1 MLFSK
6 EAPKPTPLSEPV
18 EIVFEVAPATV
29 PAPASPPASAA
40 ASPPALGPSL
50 ASPPSR
56 ARVAVV
62 HGDTVKA
69 AAEAAEVPMPKTD
82 GSLQVPGAAS
92 PSLANPLA
100 TFQPARPNLTGPMK
114 FPMPDEKARD
124 PLAPPMAKRQAGV
137 RELPKGNQRG
147 TRVTA
152 SVAEDGSIRFHD
164 PKDISDVHM
173 VGLGIGGRFDLND
186 QIMRR
191 AGQDPYA
198 SVKRDMA
205 ENTREQRL
213 CMARRYQGERQK
225 QELFA
230 LSTKVRQIAARTDLS
245 AAQRRELLFA
255 TWDEC
260 SEESDSTTDY
270 GAMARAT
277 ILSIVR
283 EAFPAGSDVAYP
295 PAELLALNERRSSR
309 QPFAPYDP
317 RPMQRTRHP
326 DAGAPTECP

>member
-18 EIVFEVAPATV
+18 EIAFEVAPATV

-40 ASPPALGPSL
+40 APPPALGPSL
-50 ASPPSR
+50 ASPSSR
-56 ARVAVV
+56 EKVAVV

-69 AAEAAEVPMPKTD
+69 AAAEVPMPEND
-82 GSLQVPGAAS
+82 GSLQAPGAAS

-100 TFQPARPNLTGPMK
+100 TFQPALPNLTGPMK
-114 FPMPDEKARD
+114 FPLPDEKTRD
-124 PLAPPMAKRQAGV
+124 PLAPPMAKSQTGV
-137 RELPKGNQRG
+137 RELPKGIQG
-147 TRVTA
+147 HAGVTA
-152 SVAEDGSIRFHD
+152 NVAEDGSIRFHD
-164 PKDISDVHM
+164 PKDIADVHL
-173 VGLGIGGRFDLND
+173 VGLGVAGRFDLND
-186 QIMRR
+186 QIMKR

-230 LSTKVRQIAARTDLS
+230 LSTKVRHIADRTDLS
-245 AAQRRELLFA
+245 AAQRRGLLFA
-255 TWDEC
+255 IWDEC

-309 QPFAPYDP
+309 QPFAPYDS
-317 RPMQRTRHP
+317 RPMKRTRHP
-326 DAGAPTECP
+326 DAAAPTECP